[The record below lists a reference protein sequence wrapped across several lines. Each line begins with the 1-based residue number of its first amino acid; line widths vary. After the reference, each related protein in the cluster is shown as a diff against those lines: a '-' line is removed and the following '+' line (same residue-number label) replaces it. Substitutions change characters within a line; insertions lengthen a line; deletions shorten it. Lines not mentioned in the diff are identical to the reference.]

1 VDSLSKETDVQ
12 DSITLTL
19 NRFPFHI
26 HPGSLSLSRA
36 YWQGI
41 IFLHIGPGNFRNL
54 RLR

>member
-1 VDSLSKETDVQ
+1 MGSLSEETDVQ

-41 IFLHIGPGNFRNL
+41 IFLHIGPDNFRNL